1 MPKITINF
9 LKNKIDY
16 SGKYPVLIWKGE
28 PRTPKIIAKYKVE
41 KAMVTKEWVSFK
53 DYIQVK
59 FLKYEKT
66 DGMKGDYVKN
76 CAIKTEKSLEFCLEK
91 NNFPYRNFKD
101 RFEHNILW
109 IDDDQDI
116 EKALNFAFEEYKG
129 RDYIYF
135 QNSLQ
140 NQSVK
145 GVTHFHF
152 LTLKKIICKVNL
164 KN

>member
-16 SGKYPVLIWKGE
+16 SGKYPVLDCQSE
-28 PRTPKIIAKYKVE
+28 LRTPKIIAKYKVE
-41 KAMVTKEWVSFK
+41 KEMITKEWVSFK

-59 FLKYEKT
+59 FLNYKKT
-66 DGMKGDYVKN
+66 TKMKGNYVKSG
-76 CAIKTEKSLEFCLEK
+76 AIKSEKSLEFSLEI
-91 NNFPYRNFKD
+91 NNFPYKNFKD

-116 EKALNFAFEEYKG
+116 EKALDFAFEEYKG

-140 NQSVK
+140 TQSVK
-145 GVTHFHF
+145 GITHFHF
-152 LTLKKIICKVNL
+152 LTLKKII
-164 KN
+164 